1 MTSDIVSLLDQAAA
15 RYGVPPDLAVAVAQ
29 EESGGNP
36 HAVSSA
42 GAQGVMQLM
51 PQTAAALGVSNPF
64 DPAQNIDAGV
74 RFLSQLLSQFGD
86 TALALAAYN
95 WGPGNVSKYGYNN
108 WPSATV
114 SYVSSIM
121 NRIGQALTPDP
132 SVPAPQAITDPMSGE
147 VPGGI
152 YASEPSGTGTGTAL
166 LIIAGLGI
174 LTWALYR

>member
-1 MTSDIVSLLDQAAA
+1 MTSDIVNLLDQAAA

-29 EESGGNP
+29 QESGGNP

-74 RFLSQLLSQFGD
+74 RFLSQLLSQFQD

-95 WGPGNVSKYGYNN
+95 WGPTNVAKHGYDN

-114 SYVSSIM
+114 NYVSSILSA
-121 NRIGQALTPDP
+121 IGQSFT
-132 SVPAPQAITDPMSGE
+132 PAPAPEPQVITDPMSGE
-147 VPGGI
+147 VVGGL
-152 YASEPSGTGTGTAL
+152 YATPPADGTGTGTAL
-166 LIIAGLGI
+166 LVIAGLGV
-174 LTWALYR
+174 LMWALYR

>member
-1 MTSDIVSLLDQAAA
+1 MTSDIVNLLDQAAS

-29 EESGGNP
+29 QESGGNP

-51 PQTAAALGVSNPF
+51 PATAAALGVSNPF

-132 SVPAPQAITDPMSGE
+132 SVPAPQAITDPMGGE

-152 YASEPSGTGTGTAL
+152 YASEPSGVATGTAL